1 MAPVPFTPGSRRC
14 MRYSSRAHC
23 DSVTQFLLAV
33 LLANMTLT
41 RPQMKKARV
50 ATDETDEI
58 DEIDADSASGRRYR
72 APALEKGLEILELL
86 AGEAR
91 PMLLSAIG
99 PRLGRSTNELFRM
112 MQVLQYRGF
121 IDQDA
126 GGGYRLTDKL
136 FSLGMEQPRTRNLL
150 EVALPAMR
158 QLAVTIGQSCHLAVH
173 SKGQIVVIARM
184 ESDEQIGFTVRVG
197 YRRSLLKT
205 TSGAVLYAHQNDH
218 TRKRWAAMW
227 EPQPSAQELATF
239 LQRCDSIRGRGHEM
253 AVSGF
258 VAGVTD
264 ISAPVMRGGQAAAAL
279 TVPFVHSNPLRLP
292 MEETVGHI
300 EAAAREISEQLLHS
314 DSRV

>member
-1 MAPVPFTPGSRRC
+1 
-14 MRYSSRAHC
+14 
-23 DSVTQFLLAV
+23 
-33 LLANMTLT
+33 
-41 RPQMKKARV
+41 MKKATV
-50 ATDETDEI
+50 VTDESNEI
-58 DEIDADSASGRRYR
+58 DDDSANERRYR

-91 PMLLSAIG
+91 PMPLSAIG
-99 PRLGRSTNELFRM
+99 QRLGRSTNELFRM
-112 MQVLQYRGF
+112 MQVLQYKGF
-121 IDQDA
+121 IDQEA

-197 YRRSLLKT
+197 YRRSLLNT
-205 TSGAVLYAHQNDH
+205 TSGAVLYAYQNAD
-218 TRKRWAAMW
+218 TRKRWATMW
-227 EPQPSAQELATF
+227 EPQPPEPEIVAFQR
-239 LQRCDSIRGRGHEM
+239 RCDSIRGRGHEM
-253 AVSGF
+253 AVSNF

-279 TVPFVHSNPLRLP
+279 TVPFVHSSPLRLP
-292 MEETVGHI
+292 MAETVGHI
-300 EAAAREISEQLLHS
+300 EAAAREISEQLLRS

>member
-1 MAPVPFTPGSRRC
+1 VRLDGEQVKKPRLV
-14 MRYSSRAHC
+14 
-23 DSVTQFLLAV
+23 
-33 LLANMTLT
+33 ANE
-41 RPQMKKARV
+41 V
-50 ATDETDEI
+50 DEADEI
-58 DEIDADSASGRRYR
+58 VEDNAGGHRYR

-86 AGEAR
+86 AGEAQ
-91 PMLLSAIG
+91 PMLLSVICL
-99 PRLGRSTNELFRM
+99 RLGRSTNELFRM

-121 IDQDA
+121 IDQEA

-150 EVALPAMR
+150 EIALPAMR
-158 QLAVTIGQSCHLAVH
+158 RLAVMIGQSCHLAVH
-173 SKGQIVVIARM
+173 SKGQMVVIARM

-197 YRRSLLKT
+197 YRRPLLKT
-205 TSGAVLYAHQNDH
+205 ASGAVLYAHQNTD

-227 EPQPSAQELATF
+227 EPQPSASELLTF
-239 LQRCDSIRGRGHEM
+239 HKRCESIRGRGHEM

-264 ISAPVMRGGQAAAAL
+264 ISAPVLRDGQAAAAL

-292 MEETVGHI
+292 MEETVEHI
-300 EAAAREISEQLLHS
+300 ESVAREIAEKLLSS

>member
-1 MAPVPFTPGSRRC
+1 
-14 MRYSSRAHC
+14 
-23 DSVTQFLLAV
+23 
-33 LLANMTLT
+33 
-41 RPQMKKARV
+41 MKKASV
-50 ATDETDEI
+50 ASDEPDDLDDDT
-58 DEIDADSASGRRYR
+58 APGRRYR

-99 PRLGRSTNELFRM
+99 QRLGRSTNELFRM
-112 MQVLQYRGF
+112 MQVLQYKGF
-121 IDQDA
+121 IDQEA

-150 EVALPAMR
+150 EIALPAMR

-197 YRRSLLKT
+197 YRRSLLNT
-205 TSGAVLYAHQNDH
+205 SSGAVLYAYQNDD
-218 TRKRWAAMW
+218 TRKRWAALW
-227 EPQPSAQELATF
+227 EPQPSSQELAAF
-239 LQRCDSIRGRGHEM
+239 LRRCNSIRSRGHEM
-253 AVSGF
+253 AVSSF

-264 ISAPVMRGGQAAAAL
+264 ISAPVVRGGQAAAAL

-300 EAAAREISEQLLHS
+300 EAAAREISEQLLRS

>member
-1 MAPVPFTPGSRRC
+1 
-14 MRYSSRAHC
+14 
-23 DSVTQFLLAV
+23 
-33 LLANMTLT
+33 
-41 RPQMKKARV
+41 MKKALV
-50 ATDETDEI
+50 ATDEVDDDGDTG
-58 DEIDADSASGRRYR
+58 GRRYR

-86 AGEAR
+86 AGEAS
-91 PMLLSAIG
+91 PMPISSIG
-99 PRLGRSTNELFRM
+99 QRLGRSTNELFRM
-112 MQVLQYRGF
+112 MQVLQYRGY
-121 IDQDA
+121 IQQEA

-136 FSLGMEQPRTRNLL
+136 FSLGMEQPRTRTLL

-158 QLAVTIGQSCHLAVH
+158 QLAVKIGQSCHLAVH

-197 YRRSLLKT
+197 YRQSVLKT
-205 TSGAVLYAHQNDH
+205 TSGAVLFAHQNAD

-227 EPQPSAQELATF
+227 EPQPSSQELAAF
-239 LQRCDSIRGRGHEM
+239 LHRCESIRGRGYEM

-279 TVPFVHSNPLRLP
+279 TIPFVHSNQLRLA

-300 EAAAREISEQLLHS
+300 EAAAREVSEQLLRG

>member
-1 MAPVPFTPGSRRC
+1 
-14 MRYSSRAHC
+14 
-23 DSVTQFLLAV
+23 
-33 LLANMTLT
+33 
-41 RPQMKKARV
+41 MKKVRV
-50 ATDETDEI
+50 I
-58 DEIDADSASGRRYR
+58 DNDDADEDPESGRRYR
-72 APALEKGLEILELL
+72 APALDKGLEILELL
-86 AGEAR
+86 AREAS
-91 PMLLSAIG
+91 PMPVSAIAQ
-99 PRLGRSTNELFRM
+99 RLGRSTNELFRM

-121 IDQDA
+121 IQQEA

-136 FSLGMEQPRTRNLL
+136 FSLGMEQPRTRNML

-197 YRRSLLKT
+197 YRQSLPKT
-205 TSGAVLYAHQNDH
+205 TSGAVLYAHQNSD
-218 TRKRWAAMW
+218 TRKRWSAMW
-227 EPQPSAQELATF
+227 EPQPGQVELAAF
-239 LQRCDSIRGRGHEM
+239 LQRCESIHSRGYEM

-279 TVPFVHSNPLRLP
+279 TVPFVHSSPLRLA
-292 MEETVGHI
+292 MEETVVHI
-300 EAAAREISEQLLHS
+300 EAAAREISEQLLRS

>member
-1 MAPVPFTPGSRRC
+1 
-14 MRYSSRAHC
+14 
-23 DSVTQFLLAV
+23 
-33 LLANMTLT
+33 
-41 RPQMKKARV
+41 MKKAKV
-50 ATDETDEI
+50 VTDEI
-58 DEIDADSASGRRYR
+58 DDDSGAGRRYR

-86 AGEAR
+86 AGEAS
-91 PMLLSAIG
+91 PMPIAAIG
-99 PRLGRSTNELFRM
+99 QRLGRSTNELFRM

-121 IDQDA
+121 ITQEVA
-126 GGGYRLTDKL
+126 GGYRLTDKL
-136 FSLGMEQPRTRNLL
+136 FSLGMEQPRTRSLL

-158 QLAVTIGQSCHLAVH
+158 QLAVRIGQSCHLAIH

-197 YRRSLLKT
+197 YRQHLLKT
-205 TSGAVLYAHQNDH
+205 TSGAVLYAHQNAD
-218 TRKRWAAMW
+218 TRKRWTAMW
-227 EPQPSAQELATF
+227 EPQPGHQELASF
-239 LQRCDSIRGRGHEM
+239 QQRCESIRGRGHEM

-279 TVPFVHSNPLRLP
+279 TVPFVHSNVLRLG

-300 EAAAREISEQLLHS
+300 EAAAREISEQLLRS